1 MTLSILSKKLKDI
14 TTNSNKEEGKR
25 KRKEKKEMKRSD
37 R

>member
-14 TTNSNKEEGKR
+14 IANSNKEEGKR
-25 KRKEKKEMKRSD
+25 KRREKKEMKRSD